1 MAVPLPWAFNA
12 LGVESVAWFPRQMY
26 YFIGRDFHFCI
37 SSISSGPGPQTHMN
51 NKWYM
56 DELGVIFHHPD
67 EGNKMCLRPW
77 GGLWQSQEYVTRT
90 LVWAFPWHQ
99 VPCPLWNHIHPQ
111 KISLPH
117 R

>member
-1 MAVPLPWAFNA
+1 
-12 LGVESVAWFPRQMY
+12 MY

-37 SSISSGPGPQTHMN
+37 SSISSGPGPQTHTN

-56 DELGVIFHHPD
+56 DELGVISHRPD

-90 LVWAFPWHQ
+90 LVWSFPWHQ
-99 VPCPLWNHIHPQ
+99 VPCSLWDHIHPQ
-111 KISLPH
+111 KNLSSPSL
-117 R
+117 RI